1 MTVPGLLCLLALFW
15 RRPGLR
21 HAARAR
27 ANCQAVPKRIVG
39 WFKIVGFAGFI
50 KIVEMAHAVNLQT
63 VVQSENFLSIENASS
78 AVVLGLAFAFFCPRN
93 LYEQDSSVYYA
104 SKNPLLRFLYL
115 LLATRPVARTAI
127 SIATASLGCRL
138 CSALAFC
145 CPLEGQSVPGTQQAH
160 PAPN

>member
-1 MTVPGLLCLLALFW
+1 MTVPGLLCLFW
-15 RRPGLR
+15 RRHGMFYLR
-21 HAARAR
+21 HSARAR
-27 ANCQAVPKRIVG
+27 ANCRAVPKRIVG
-39 WFKIVGFAGFI
+39 WYK
-50 KIVEMAHAVNLQT
+50 NLQT

-93 LYEQDSSVYYA
+93 LYEQDSCVYYA
-104 SKNPLLRFLYL
+104 SKNPLLRFLCL

-145 CPLEGQSVPGTQQAH
+145 CPLEGQSVPGTQQAQ